1 MKEAKLFK
9 NGQSQAVRLPREFR
23 FNEDHVFIKREGNV
37 VLLIPA
43 SGAWSTL
50 VDSLSGF
57 SDDFMEG
64 RNQPSVQRRGGL
76 R

>member
-1 MKEAKLFK
+1 MKAAKLFR

-23 FNEDHVFIKREGNV
+23 FKEDHVFIKRKGNV

-43 SGAWSTL
+43 SGGWNTL

-57 SDDFMEG
+57 SDDFMED
-64 RNQPSVQRRGGL
+64 RNQPAVQQRGGL
-76 R
+76 

>member
-1 MKEAKLFK
+1 MKAAKLFR

-23 FNEDHVFIKREGNV
+23 FKEDHVFIKREGNV

-43 SGAWSTL
+43 SGGWSTL

-64 RNQPSVQRRGGL
+64 RDQPSVQRRGAL
-76 R
+76 

>member
-1 MKEAKLFK
+1 MKTAKLFR

-23 FNEDHVFIKREGNV
+23 FKEDHVFIKREGNV

-43 SGAWSTL
+43 RGGWDTL
-50 VDSLSGF
+50 VGSLSGF

-64 RNQPSVQRRGGL
+64 RNQPAVQRRGGL
-76 R
+76 